1 LLQHRFIFSLKK
13 MIIIAPRKLLT
24 LTLENNIFMGS
35 LNPSLYEKKIAELE
49 PYLKTNVPEH
59 IKSDLKTIP
68 TNVELADDEQNADLS
83 LDAMCVHALQFLLHH
98 EDPDIACGEKE
109 VEYCTKLKA
118 YKFAVSALDFISLFE
133 GANDVFNSM
142 LLSNNSSDVTETVRF
157 FVRARHFDL
166 PCAVTGMK
174 NALSLMWSTES
185 NIRDEVLKGFVDV
198 FLAMPGTDGAE
209 LLPED
214 QIVQNLLFL
223 VYNATVSELASI
235 EEAVK
240 LLVKDERIPA
250 EVFLTLWNTVVRDH
264 GGARASAMLIISM
277 GASANPSIVDSS
289 CRLRMLLE
297 AGLGEQAEV
306 ARDWD
311 TIRSA
316 ACALQQI
323 GRVQSSSPEGSA
335 KSIVIEMVVERLCIV
350 ARGDWCKDDVLEDTN
365 HWFSAAEQAIDAI
378 FVICDEPEK
387 ACSDILRGLEAIT
400 FGVSSNSP
408 VSACNELRLSRF
420 FFVVGHIALKLL
432 VYTESLSN
440 AVNKGNALKALKKQ
454 EGAEKSKAGKKKAI
468 PNDAEDAI
476 EKELGVDAEAEAER
490 DRKISEISEK
500 EIVGRGLIGL
510 FGQILVRVIDNEDC
524 LFSSDILRQ
533 SAVLAL
539 CKFMCISSEFC
550 EKHLPLLF
558 YTATNEVTTN
568 AILQANLAVAMGDLA
583 FRFPNAIEP
592 YTPRIYAMLKD
603 PSRRVRRHT
612 LMVLTHLILNDM
624 VKVKGQVCEIA
635 LCLEDSDPRIRDMSR
650 LLFHELSKRSNNPI
664 YNLLPEII
672 SRLSQMEAQKQ
683 AFRSIMAFLLSFIKK
698 EKQNEVLVEKICQRF
713 PTCGTISQK
722 AALAFCLANL
732 KANDKC
738 IKILNDSFKFYKD
751 ALFDEEVFKCFSL
764 IVQKAKTFMKPEM
777 KEVIDEWEIKLKS
790 ENADG
795 MENHVAGVKA
805 NHAKEKAA
813 ARHAKNGK
821 CIQRGA
827 ENIPVVN
834 TTSSENS
841 EHSFHHPE
849 QENKNPAKRIASKN
863 ISVKKTP
870 RKKENVTGKNIR

>member
-1 LLQHRFIFSLKK
+1 
-13 MIIIAPRKLLT
+13 
-24 LTLENNIFMGS
+24 MGS
-35 LNPSLYEKKIAELE
+35 LNPLLYEKKISELE
-49 PYLKTNVPEH
+49 PYLKTNIPEH
-59 IKSDLKTIP
+59 IMSDLKSTLSNPEI
-68 TNVELADDEQNADLS
+68 ADDEHSEDLS
-83 LDAMCVHALQFLLHH
+83 LETIRAHALQFLLRH
-98 EDPDIACGEKE
+98 EDPDIACGDNK

-118 YKFAVSALDFISLFE
+118 YKFSFLALEFISLFE

-174 NALSLMWSTES
+174 NALSLMWSTEPS
-185 NIRDEVLKGFVDV
+185 IREEVLKGFVDV
-198 FLAMPGTDGAE
+198 FLAIPGTNGAE

-214 QIVQNLLFL
+214 QIVENLLFL

-250 EVFLTLWNTVVRDH
+250 EVFLTLWNTVVRNPS
-264 GGARASAMLIISM
+264 GVRASAMLIISM

-297 AGLGEQAEV
+297 ACLGEQTEV

-335 KSIVIEMVVERLCIV
+335 KSIVIEMVVERLCHV
-350 ARGDWCKDDVLEDTN
+350 ARGDWCRDDDLEDTN

-400 FGVSSNSP
+400 FGVNSNDP
-408 VSACNELRLSRF
+408 VSVCSELRLSRF

-440 AVNKGNALKALKKQ
+440 AVNKGNAVKALKKQ
-454 EGAEKSKAGKKKAI
+454 EGAEKAKTGRKQAI
-468 PNDAEDAI
+468 PDDTESAI

-500 EIVGRGLIGL
+500 EIVGRGLLGL
-510 FGQILVRVIDNEDC
+510 FGQILVRVIDNEDG

-533 SAVLAL
+533 SAALAL

-558 YTATNEVTTN
+558 FTATNEANTN
-568 AILQANLAVAMGDLA
+568 TILQANVAVAMGDLA

-592 YTPRIYAMLKD
+592 YTPRIYAFLKD
-603 PSRRVRRHT
+603 RSRRVRRHT

-713 PTCGTISQK
+713 PTCSSISQK

-751 ALFDEEVFKCFSL
+751 ALFDEEVFKCFSS
-764 IVQKAKTFMKPEM
+764 IVSKAKAFMKPEM
-777 KEVIDEWEIKLKS
+777 KELIDEWEMKLKR
-790 ENADG
+790 ENTDG
-795 MENHVAGVKA
+795 IENHAAGVKA
-805 NHAKEKAA
+805 HHAKEKAA
-813 ARHAKNGK
+813 SRNAKNVK
-821 CIQRGA
+821 SDQSVV
-827 ENIPVVN
+827 ETIPSVN
-834 TTSSENS
+834 TISSESS
-841 EHSFHHPE
+841 EHSFHLPE
-849 QENKNPAKRIASKN
+849 QENKNPIKSIASKN
-863 ISVKKTP
+863 VSVKKTP
-870 RKKENVTGKNIR
+870 RKKEKATSKKTR